1 MLVDRL
7 GSDASHRGQSRV
19 AGWTGGL
26 ILLLLVLPGV
36 AQGQTDLAQHWEP
49 FRYFSGLWDGTETGA
64 LGVGT
69 GDRVYAFIMDE
80 TYLMALNTSNF
91 DQQEANPAG
100 EVHED
105 YSIFSYDGIR
115 NKIVLR
121 EFHSEGFVN
130 QYVLASLEGDA
141 GSFIFESESIENLPP
156 GSRARLTLTILG
168 PDEFE
173 ELFELAEP
181 GGEYG
186 KLLRNHFT
194 RR

>member
-1 MLVDRL
+1 MWTDWAQTLAIA
-7 GSDASHRGQSRV
+7 ASRES
-19 AGWTGGL
+19 
-26 ILLLLVLPGV
+26 P
-36 AQGQTDLAQHWEP
+36 GQTDLAQHWEP